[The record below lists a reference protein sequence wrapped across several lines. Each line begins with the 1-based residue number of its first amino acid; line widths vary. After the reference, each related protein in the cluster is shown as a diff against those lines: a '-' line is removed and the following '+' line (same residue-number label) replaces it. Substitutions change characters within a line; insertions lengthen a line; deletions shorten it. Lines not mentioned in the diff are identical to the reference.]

1 MRERINRLAKGI
13 IDVDVPE
20 LTVQPLIIDEEI
32 KAGERRRGDL
42 VVVSENGIHGKGL
55 VYSSN
60 YRVKVLNSSFGGL
73 RCYVGY
79 EVNSKYLE
87 YGETIEGSFYLVTN
101 DGEKEV
107 PYSFRMEAGNS
118 GKILTQLKTVK
129 DFAALAKRDYDL
141 ALRLFEFRD
150 FTEAPFMQDMGIRA
164 VYDGLRGQGNR
175 FGQLEQFFIA
185 LKIKEPVKL
194 HVEGLKR
201 EYYASDQIISDVVE
215 IRKDGWG
222 YLPVTVKV
230 EGEFIQSLNRVIKD
244 EDFFEG
250 VCRFPYEINPVLL
263 HGGKNYGSISVETMY
278 ESVTVMIEAHGMPG
292 KEKALKHKRYS
303 RYGRYLS
310 LRLEYEAGKGE
321 KDHLERLM
329 AEELEQLHMSGNESM
344 DREESARLSL
354 MQAELMV
361 LLKKYEEAKPLL
373 ETCQDVILE
382 QRMEE
387 PQWYCLYEYVSV
399 SVYPDKEKME
409 SLRRLLGKYVEE
421 GKADY
426 LLFYLCTM
434 CDENWSFENPGEVL
448 SRLKV
453 LYGEGCRSPFMYQ
466 QALNLWNQMP
476 QLLYGIGAME
486 LQALNFGARKKLVS
500 EELAVKTAK
509 LSGVNRHFKSLC
521 CRMLKNLYQCY
532 PRTEILEA
540 VCSLMIRGGCQKESD
555 FVWYDRA
562 VRKQLS
568 LTRLYE
574 YFLYSLPKDY
584 NQAIPKHVLMYF
596 SYEHDLERGCKEA
609 LYENI
614 ISYVSSESSV
624 YKEYERAISQFA
636 VEQALESRIS
646 SRLAVIYNEMIYA
659 DMIDS
664 ALAKALPALL
674 RSYRISCLNQRMK
687 YVVICYEELTEEA
700 VYALEDGVA
709 YVPIFSKEVSILF
722 QDAYGN
728 RYTGIGF
735 VKTRVMDKPE
745 LEKRCFE
752 MEPDQP
758 MLLLA
763 ACKEAAGKDL
773 DDEGRRILERAI
785 SRLPLHTLYRKQLID
800 KLVQYYKKEGTLG
813 EEGRILPVL
822 ATDAGFLSKA
832 QRENLCEALV
842 AHGYMK
848 EAYDMMNRFGCVL
861 QEDSLQKLC
870 SRMILDQMFDQND
883 FLLSMGF
890 VVYEANKADSVIMD
904 YLCEHFNGTSQQM
917 YGVLLKG
924 IKDLVETYDLE
935 ERLLGQ
941 MMFTGEVGQI
951 DKVFALY
958 VTRKKTG
965 ESIVR
970 AYFTIKSAEYFLHD
984 VPAMDKVFSYLEG
997 LLQNTIDKGS
1007 VSTIYLLALSKY
1019 YSGLPKLEDDQKRLC
1034 QTIVDQL
1041 LEDGMAFPYFKLL
1054 GEQIRIPEDV
1064 MDKAMFQYVGQKDS
1078 KVELQI
1084 RILPQEEQFHRDE
1097 IKRVYQGVFVKQKI
1111 LFEGEIMEYEIYE
1124 QKGEEKVLVK
1134 EGSIACDVRDSKDK
1148 NSRFSLLNQMSLC
1161 LNVKEEEGLREAMT
1175 EYVEKNAAV
1184 EELFGLL

>member
-13 IDVDVPE
+13 IDMDVPK
-20 LTVQPLIIDEEI
+20 LAVQPLIIEEEL
-32 KAGERRRGDL
+32 KTGERRRGEL
-42 VVVSENGIHGKGL
+42 VVSSDNGIHVKGL

-60 YRVKVLNSSFGGL
+60 YRVKVLNSSFGGM
-73 RCYVGY
+73 RCYIGY
-79 EVNSKYLE
+79 EVNGKYLE
-87 YGETIEGSFYLVTN
+87 YGEAIEGSFYLVTN
-101 DGEKEV
+101 GGEKEV
-107 PYSFRMEAGNS
+107 PYSFRLEAGNS
-118 GKILTQLKTVK
+118 GKILSQLKETR

-150 FTEAPFMQDMGIRA
+150 FAEAPFMQDMGIRA

-185 LKIKEPVKL
+185 LKIKGPVKL

-215 IRKDGWG
+215 IQREGWG
-222 YLPVTVKV
+222 YLPVSVRV
-230 EGEFIQSLNRVIKD
+230 DGEFIQSLNRTLKD
-244 EDFFEG
+244 EDFVEG
-250 VCRFPYEINPVLL
+250 VCRFPYEINPVSL
-263 HGGKNYGSISVETMY
+263 HGGKNYGSITVETMY
-278 ESVTVMIEAHGMPG
+278 ESITVDIAAHGMPV
-292 KEKALKHKRYS
+292 KEKGPERRKYS

-310 LRLEYEAGKGE
+310 LRLEYEAGRGE
-321 KDHLERLM
+321 KEELERLM
-329 AEELEQLHMSGNESM
+329 AEELEQLRMSGNDSM
-344 DREESARLSL
+344 GGEESARLSL
-354 MQAELMV
+354 MQAELMA
-361 LLKKYEEAKPLL
+361 LLKKYDEAKPYL
-373 ETCQDVILE
+373 EACRDGILE

-399 SVYPDKEKME
+399 SVYPDKEKLE

-434 CDENWSFENPGEVL
+434 CDQNWSFENPGEVL

-486 LQALNFGARKKLVS
+486 LQALNFGARRKLVG
-500 EELAVKTAK
+500 EELAVKAAK
-509 LSGVNRHFKSLC
+509 LSGVNRHFKPLC
-521 CRMLKNLYQCY
+521 CRMLKNLYECF
-532 PRTEILEA
+532 PRAEILEA
-540 VCSLMIRGGCQKESD
+540 VCSLMIRGGCQKEAD
-555 FVWYDRA
+555 FTWYDRA

-584 NQAIPKHVLMYF
+584 KQAIPKHVLMYF

-614 ISYVSSESSV
+614 IRYVSAESSV
-624 YKEYERAISQFA
+624 YKEYERSISQFA

-646 SRLAVIYNEMIYA
+646 SRLAVIYEEMIYA

-674 RSYRISCLNQRMK
+674 RSYRISCQNRRMK

-700 VYALEDGVA
+700 VYPLEDGVA
-709 YVPIFSKEVSILF
+709 YVPIFSKEVNILF

-728 RYTGIGF
+728 RYTGIGHI
-735 VKTRVMDKPE
+735 KTRVLDKPE

-763 ACKEAAGKDL
+763 ACKEAVGREL
-773 DDEGRRILERAI
+773 DEEGRQILERSI

-800 KLVQYYKKEGTLG
+800 KLIQYYKKEKTP
-813 EEGRILPVL
+813 EREGRILPVL
-822 ATDAGFLSKA
+822 AADAGFLAKA
-832 QRENLCEALV
+832 QRDNLCEALIN
-842 AHGYMK
+842 HGYMK
-848 EAYDMMNRFGCVL
+848 EACDMMRRFGCAVR
-861 QEDSLQKLC
+861 QDSLQKLC
-870 SRMILDQMFDQND
+870 SRMILDQMFDQDD
-883 FLLSMGF
+883 FLLSIGF
-890 VVYEANKADSVIMD
+890 AVYEAKNADSVILD
-904 YLCEHFNGTSQQM
+904 YLCEHFNGTCEQM

-924 IKDLVETYDLE
+924 VRDQVETYDLE

-941 MMFTGEVGQI
+941 MMFAGEVRQI

-970 AYFTIKSAEYFLHD
+970 AYFTIKSSEYFLHD
-984 VPAMDKVFSYLEG
+984 VPAMDRVFSYLEG
-997 LLQNTIDKGS
+997 LLQNAIEKGS

-1019 YSGLPKLEDDQKRLC
+1019 YSGLPKLQEDQKKLC
-1034 QTIVDQL
+1034 QIIVDQL
-1041 LEDGMAFPYFKLL
+1041 LEDGMIFPYFKLL
-1054 GEQIRIPEDV
+1054 GEQIRIPEDI
-1064 MDKAMFQYVGQKDS
+1064 MDKAMFQYVGQKDA

-1084 RILPQEEQFHRDE
+1084 RILPQEERFHRDD
-1097 IKRVYQGVFVKQKI
+1097 IRRVYQGIFVKQKV

-1124 QKGEEKVLVK
+1124 QRGDERVLVK
-1134 EGSIACDVRDSKDK
+1134 EGSISCDVRDSKDK
-1148 NSRFSLLNQMSLC
+1148 NSRFRLLNQMSLC
-1161 LNVKEEEGLREAMT
+1161 LNVKEEEGLREAMV
-1175 EYVEKNAAV
+1175 EYVQKNAAV
-1184 EELFGLL
+1184 EELFQLM

>member
-13 IDVDVPE
+13 IDMDVPN
-20 LTVQPLIIDEEI
+20 LTVQPLIIEEEI
-32 KAGERRRGDL
+32 KTGERRRGDL
-42 VVVSENGIHGKGL
+42 VVTSDNGIHGKGL

-60 YRVKVLNSSFGGL
+60 YRVKVLNSSFGGQ
-73 RCYVGY
+73 RCYIGY

-87 YGETIEGSFYLVTN
+87 YGEKIEGSFYLVTN
-101 DGEKEV
+101 GGEKEV
-107 PYSFRMEAGNS
+107 PYSFRLEAGNS
-118 GKILTQLKTVK
+118 GKILAQLKEAK

-185 LKIKEPVKL
+185 LKIKEPVRI

-201 EYYASDQIISDVVE
+201 EYYASDQIISDEVE
-215 IRKDGWG
+215 IRKEGWG

-230 EGEFIQSLNRVIKD
+230 EGEFIQSLNRTIKD
-244 EDFFEG
+244 EDFIDG
-250 VCRFPYEINPVLL
+250 VCRFPYEINPVSL
-263 HGGKNYGSISVETMY
+263 HGGKNYGSIIVETMY
-278 ESVTVMIEAHGMPG
+278 ESIAVDIEAHGMPD
-292 KEKALKHKRYS
+292 KEKSLEHRRYS

-310 LRLEYEAGKGE
+310 LRLEYEAGRGE
-321 KDHLERLM
+321 KESLERLM
-329 AEELEQLHMSGNESM
+329 AEELEQLRMSTKESL
-344 DREESARLSL
+344 DETESARLSL

-361 LLKKYEEAKPLL
+361 LLKKFEEAKTCL
-373 ETCQDVILE
+373 EACKDIILE

-387 PQWYCLYEYVSV
+387 PQWYCLCEYVTV

-466 QALNLWNQMP
+466 QAVNLWNQMP

-486 LQALNFGARKKLVS
+486 LQALSFGARKKLIS
-500 EELAVKTAK
+500 EEVAVKAAK
-509 LSGVNRHFKSLC
+509 LSGVNRHFKPLC
-521 CRMLKNLYQCY
+521 CRMLKNLYECFQ
-532 PRTEILEA
+532 RTEILEA

-555 FVWYDRA
+555 FIWYDRA

-574 YFLYSLPKDY
+574 YFLYSLPKHY
-584 NQAIPKHVLMYF
+584 KQAIPKHVLMYF
-596 SYEHDLERGCKEA
+596 SYEHDLERSCKEA

-614 ISYVSSESSV
+614 ISYVSTESSV

-646 SRLAVIYNEMIYA
+646 SRLAVIYEEMIYA

-674 RSYRISCLNQRMK
+674 RSYRISCKNQRMK
-687 YVVICYEELTEEA
+687 YVVVCYEELTEEA
-700 VYALEDGVA
+700 VYPLEDGVA

-728 RYTGIGF
+728 RYTGIGH
-735 VKTRVMDKPE
+735 VKTRALDKPE

-763 ACKEAAGKDL
+763 ACKEAAEKEL
-773 DDEGRRILERAI
+773 DEEGRKILERAI
-785 SRLPLHTLYRKQLID
+785 SRLPLHALYRKQLID
-800 KLVQYYKKEGTLG
+800 KLLQYYKKEGTPG
-813 EEGRILPVL
+813 EESRILPVL
-822 ATDAGFLSKA
+822 AADVGFLSKV
-832 QRENLCEALV
+832 QRDNLCGVLIS
-842 AHGYMK
+842 HGYMK
-848 EAYDMMNRFGCVL
+848 DAYDMMSRFGCTVG
-861 QEDSLQKLC
+861 EDSLQKLC
-870 SRMILDQMFDQND
+870 SQMILDQMFDQND

-890 VVYEANKADSVIMD
+890 AVYEAKKADSIILD
-904 YLCEHFNGTSQQM
+904 YLCEHFNGTSKQM
-917 YGVLLKG
+917 YGMLLKG
-924 IKDLVETYDLE
+924 VKDKVETYDLE

-941 MMFTGEVGQI
+941 MMFTGEVRQI

-984 VPAMDKVFSYLEG
+984 VPAMERVFSYLEG
-997 LLQNTIDKGS
+997 LLQNAIEKGS

-1019 YSGLPKLEDDQKRLC
+1019 YSGLPKLTEDQKRLC

-1041 LEDGMAFPYFKLL
+1041 LEDGMVFPYFKLL
-1054 GEQIRIPEDV
+1054 AEQIRIPEDI

-1078 KVELQI
+1078 KAELQI
-1084 RILPQEEQFHRDE
+1084 RILPQEERFHRDE
-1097 IKRVYQGVFVKQKI
+1097 MRRVYQGIFVKQKI

-1124 QKGEEKVLVK
+1124 QKGDERILVK

-1161 LNVKEEEGLREAMT
+1161 LNVKEEDGLKEAMV
-1175 EYVEKNAAV
+1175 EYVQRNAAV
-1184 EELFGLL
+1184 EELFQLL

>member
-1 MRERINRLAKGI
+1 MKERINRLAKGI
-13 IDVDVPE
+13 IDMDVPE
-20 LTVQPLIIDEEI
+20 LSVQPLIIEEEI

-42 VVVSENGIHGKGL
+42 VVASSNGIHGKGL

-73 RCYVGY
+73 RCYIGY

-101 DGEKEV
+101 GGEKEV
-107 PYSFRMEAGNS
+107 PYSFRLEAGNS
-118 GKILTQLKTVK
+118 GKILTQLKEAR

-150 FTEAPFMQDMGIRA
+150 FAEAPFMQDMGIRA

-194 HVEGLKR
+194 RVEGLKR
-201 EYYASDQIISDVVE
+201 EYYASDQIISDAVE
-215 IRKDGWG
+215 IRKEGWG
-222 YLPVTVKV
+222 YLPVTVRV
-230 EGEFIQSLNRVIKD
+230 EGGFIQSLNRNIKD
-244 EDFFEG
+244 EDFVEG
-250 VCRFPYEINPVLL
+250 VCRFPYEINPASL
-263 HGGKNYGSISVETMY
+263 HGGKNFGSITVETMY
-278 ESVTVMIEAHGMPG
+278 ESITVDIEAHGMPG
-292 KEKALKHKRYS
+292 KGRASGHKRYN

-321 KDHLERLM
+321 KDNLERLM
-329 AEELEQLHMSGNESM
+329 AEELEQLRMSAKESM
-344 DREESARLSL
+344 GEEESARLSL

-361 LLKKYEEAKPLL
+361 LLKKYEEAKPFL
-373 ETCQDVILE
+373 EACKDIISE

-399 SVYPDKEKME
+399 SVYPDKEKLE

-486 LQALNFGARKKLVS
+486 LQALSFGARKKLVG
-500 EELAVKTAK
+500 EELAVKAAK
-509 LSGVNRHFKSLC
+509 LSGVNRHYKPLC
-521 CRMLKNLYQCY
+521 CRMLKNLYECF

-540 VCSLMIRGGCQKESD
+540 VCSLMIRGGCQKEPD
-555 FVWYDRA
+555 FIWYDRA

-574 YFLYSLPKDY
+574 YFLYSLPRNYK
-584 NQAIPKHVLMYF
+584 QAIPKHVLMYF
-596 SYEHDLERGCKEA
+596 SYEHDLERSYKEA

-614 ISYVSSESSV
+614 IRYVSTESPV
-624 YKEYERAISQFA
+624 YKEYERPISQFA

-646 SRLAVIYNEMIYA
+646 SRLAVIYEEMIYA
-659 DMIDS
+659 DMIDP

-674 RSYRISCLNQRMK
+674 RSYRISCSNRQMK
-687 YVVICYEELTEEA
+687 YVVVCYEELTEEA
-700 VYALEDGVA
+700 VYPLEDGVA

-728 RYTGIGF
+728 RYTGIGY
-735 VKTRVMDKPE
+735 VKTRALDRPE

-763 ACKEAAGKDL
+763 ACKEAAGKEL
-773 DDEGRRILERAI
+773 NEEGRQIVERAI

-800 KLVQYYKKEGTLG
+800 KLVQYYKKEGTPG

-822 ATDAGFLSKA
+822 ATDAGFLSKG
-832 QRENLCEALV
+832 QRDNLCEALV
-842 AHGYMK
+842 NRGYMK
-848 EAYDMMNRFGCVL
+848 EAYDMMSRFGCAV

-870 SRMILDQMFDQND
+870 SQMILDEMFDQDD

-890 VVYEANKADSVIMD
+890 SVFEAKKADSVILD

-917 YGVLLKG
+917 YKVLLNGVKE
-924 IKDLVETYDLE
+924 KVETYDLE

-941 MMFTGEVGQI
+941 MMFTGEVRQI

-970 AYFTIKSAEYFLHD
+970 AYFTIKSSQYFLHD
-984 VPAMDKVFSYLEG
+984 VPAMDRVFSYLEG
-997 LLQNTIDKGS
+997 LLQNAIEKGS
-1007 VSTIYLLALSKY
+1007 IATIYLLALSKY
-1019 YSGLPKLEDDQKRLC
+1019 YSGLPKLADDQKKLC
-1034 QTIVDQL
+1034 QMIVDQL
-1041 LEDGMAFPYFKLL
+1041 LEDGMVFPYFKLL
-1054 GEQIRIPEDV
+1054 GEQVRIPEDI
-1064 MDKAMFQYVGQKDS
+1064 MDKAMFQYVGQRDS
-1078 KVELQI
+1078 RVELQI
-1084 RILPQEEQFHRDE
+1084 RILPHEERFHRDE
-1097 IKRVYQGVFVKQKI
+1097 IKRMYQGIFVKQKV
-1111 LFEGEIMEYEIYE
+1111 LFEGEIMEYEVYE
-1124 QKGEEKVLVK
+1124 QRGDEKVLMK

-1161 LNVKEEEGLREAMT
+1161 LNVKEEEGLKEAMV

-1184 EELFGLL
+1184 EELFQLV